1 LGFLPYRTVVSTSVL
16 SPIAQCDTSAIALYQ
31 CDSAIA
37 LVETKLKLSL
47 TYFIAYI
54 ALSCN
59 DLIVVN
65 RKSPIIN
72 ILEM

>member
-1 LGFLPYRTVVSTSVL
+1 MR
-16 SPIAQCDTSAIALYQ
+16 YQ